1 MTFRKNYPISKEVMN
16 NKLTSF
22 VSVVFVVTTVT
33 INPSFAL
40 EKNTVSNLD
49 KISHP
54 SSEKMQLAQGMGSR
68 VIKLRLSDSGVSVGS
83 VIAWGLPGLIQK
95 RSTDWVRL
103 EINEN
108 QVRVIHTTRATNAF
122 TQFSKWWDH
131 PVRKIAFKPDSCKV
145 DNVQNQGGADIE
157 TKLRDLKK
165 SYDSKLITEQEYQN
179 LRNKIINQINTTP
192 NQSSAN
198 NSDCIVSQ
206 ENGVIELQNI
216 SLLTQGVFNI
226 EYLESGEWKYAAFRV
241 PAGQ

>member
-122 TQFSKWWDH
+122 TQFS
-131 PVRKIAFKPDSCKV
+131 
-145 DNVQNQGGADIE
+145 NGGIIQSE
-157 TKLRDLKK
+157 KLL
-165 SYDSKLITEQEYQN
+165 L
-179 LRNKIINQINTTP
+179 NQIL
-192 NQSSAN
+192 A
-198 NSDCIVSQ
+198 
-206 ENGVIELQNI
+206 
-216 SLLTQGVFNI
+216 
-226 EYLESGEWKYAAFRV
+226 K
-241 PAGQ
+241 